1 MHKDNIQLKSFKE
14 FIGNDN
20 AKLFKLLEIVN
31 EISKWL
37 DNRVQMS
44 DQIYLS
50 LFAFDEAWGYYTND
64 KSILYSTR
72 LVNFFKEKHSK
83 SIKELS

>member
-1 MHKDNIQLKSFKE
+1 MHKDNIQLKSYKD
-14 FIGNDN
+14 FINNDN

-44 DQIYLS
+44 D
-50 LFAFDEAWGYYTND
+50 
-64 KSILYSTR
+64 
-72 LVNFFKEKHSK
+72 
-83 SIKELS
+83 